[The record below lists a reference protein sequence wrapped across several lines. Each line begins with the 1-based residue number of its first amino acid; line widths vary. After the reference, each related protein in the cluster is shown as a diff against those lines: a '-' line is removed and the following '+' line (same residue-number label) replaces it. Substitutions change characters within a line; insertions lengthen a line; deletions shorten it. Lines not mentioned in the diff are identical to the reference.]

1 MNDTVAINK
10 EGSGNCVKESKAKF
24 FDADVNLQ

>member
-10 EGSGNCVKESKAKF
+10 KEESGKCTKESKAKF
-24 FDADVNLQ
+24 FDADVNL